1 MSKAWICSNNY
12 GATEIV
18 FADTKRRAKSYLKFT
33 DSFEDYRHID
43 IYPERAKVL
52 DYLDHN
58 DGYIMNWH
66 KDEDRIALVKHIY
79 SGCLPDIKDECESCC
94 AKEWCSKYKEENNGK

>member
-33 DSFEDYRHID
+33 ASFEDYRHID

-52 DYLDHN
+52 DYLDHEE
-58 DGYIMNWH
+58 GYVMDWY

-79 SGCLPDIKDECESCC
+79 SGCLPDIKDECKSCC
-94 AKEWCSKYKEENNGK
+94 AKEWCMRYKEENYV

>member
-1 MSKAWICSNNY
+1 MSKAWMCANNY

-43 IYPERAKVL
+43 IYPERVKVL
-52 DYLDHN
+52 DYLNHN
-58 DGYIMNWH
+58 EGYIMDWH

-79 SGCLPDIKDECESCC
+79 SGCLPDIEDECESCC
-94 AKEWCSKYKEENNGK
+94 AKEWCRKFKEQL

>member
-52 DYLDHN
+52 DYLNHN
-58 DGYIMNWH
+58 EGYIMDWH
-66 KDEDRIALVKHIY
+66 KDEDRIALIKHIY
-79 SGCLPDIKDECESCC
+79 SGCLPPIEEDCELCC
-94 AKEWCSKYKEENNGK
+94 AKEWCDVYKEENYV

>member
-1 MSKAWICSNNY
+1 MSKAWLCANNY
-12 GATEIV
+12 GTIEIV

-52 DYLDHN
+52 DYLNHN
-58 DGYIMNWH
+58 EGYIMDWH
-66 KDEDRIALVKHIY
+66 KDEDRIAMVKHIY
-79 SGCLPDIKDECESCC
+79 SGCLPDSKDECESCC
-94 AKEWCSKYKEENNGK
+94 AKEWCRKFKEQL

>member
-1 MSKAWICSNNY
+1 MSKAWMCANNY

-33 DSFEDYRHID
+33 DSFADYRHID

-58 DGYIMNWH
+58 EGYIMDWH

-79 SGCLPDIKDECESCC
+79 SGCLPDIKDECKSCC
-94 AKEWCSKYKEENNGK
+94 AKEWCRKFKEQL